1 MPDGKISFQ
10 RRAHDLPPPRPFSAL
25 LRELAA
31 QAKSDV
37 SIASVQAALADRSF
51 AALIMFFAA
60 INLLPLPIGSSVIL
74 GLPLIIIC
82 AQMTLGYTSPWL
94 PRMIAKRSISAATFR
109 KMETRLTPRVEKLEK
124 YIRPRRW
131 PFDRRTGEFAVGAV
145 GLFLAILL
153 VIPLPLGNWPPALAL
168 FLYGIALSERDGI
181 ILAIATVVGIVATVV
196 FFGVL
201 LSATVLAQAIA
212 GS

>member
-1 MPDGKISFQ
+1 MPDAKIHFQ
-10 RRAHDLPPPRPFSAL
+10 RRTSDMPPPRSFSAV
-25 LRELAA
+25 LRELSS

-37 SIASVQAALADRSF
+37 SIGVVQQALADRSF

-60 INLLPLPIGSSVIL
+60 INLLPLPLGSSVIL
-74 GLPLIIIC
+74 GLPIIIIC
-82 AQMTLGYTSPWL
+82 TQMVLGYSAPWL
-94 PRMIAKRSISAATFR
+94 PRIIERRSISAETFR
-109 KMETRLTPRVEKLEK
+109 KMETRLTPRVEQLEK

-131 PFDRRTGEFAVGAV
+131 PFDRRTGEFVVGAV

-153 VIPLPLGNWPPALAL
+153 VVPLPFGNWPPALAL
-168 FLYGIALSERDGI
+168 FLFGVALSERDGI
-181 ILAIATVVGIVATVV
+181 ILAIAVVVSAAATAV

-212 GS
+212 A